1 MDTAG
6 YDRALEELRTRVA
19 TLPPGAR
26 AALEALLAETEAR
39 QREIAAAHAAAVAA
53 ARRLDAATAGFH
65 AAAAH
70 AAGDSSRALDGIQ
83 DALIDLECVALDL
96 ESRGRKRGGPR

>member
-6 YDRALEELRTRVA
+6 YDRALEELRARVA
-19 TLPPGAR
+19 SLPPGAR
-26 AALEALLAETEAR
+26 AALEALRAETEAR
-39 QREIAAAHAAAVAA
+39 HREIAGARAAALAA

-65 AAAAH
+65 EAAARV
-70 AAGDSSRALDGIQ
+70 AGDSSRALDGLQ
-83 DALIDLECVALDL
+83 DALIDLQCVALDL